1 MQADRFEKH
10 LCFLSQQAPP
20 RVTAAVLS
28 TGWNRWCTARR
39 VQKRGSVLNI
49 CQLGCPG
56 DAEDSLEHYAR
67 CPIVRD
73 CHRIVLSIQ
82 EAWLLPCWLGT
93 EGSNPGVCPIRAVV
107 GAYATYRVTNMAR
120 SFGCISAEA
129 TRRAFRLAVTD
140 ATAGHGKTMA
150 TMRGK
155 LRGLDDVEE
164 EAPMPAPRRR
174 RQR

>member
-1 MQADRFEKH
+1 M
-10 LCFLSQQAPP
+10 S
-20 RVTAAVLS
+20 
-28 TGWNRWCTARR
+28 NRTRLP
-39 VQKRGSVLNI
+39 Q
-49 CQLGCPG
+49 
-56 DAEDSLEHYAR
+56 D
-67 CPIVRD
+67 
-73 CHRIVLSIQ
+73 RIVNP
-82 EAWLLPCWLGT
+82 EGMAATLLGGH
-93 EGSNPGVCPIRAVV
+93 EGSNPGVCPIRAAV

-120 SFGCISAEA
+120 SLGGISAEA

-164 EAPMPAPRRR
+164 EAPTPAPRRR